1 MKSDE
6 GLGDPH
12 GSEYSSG
19 DRIGCQK
26 GKPTRG
32 PEKSSCGSELA
43 HGSSPKLDSCSHLSL
58 EGVFTL
64 GHGHYHARQRTG
76 VVE

>member
-6 GLGDPH
+6 GLGAHH
-12 GSEYSSG
+12 GPEYSSG
-19 DRIGCQK
+19 GWMGCQK

-32 PEKSSCGSELA
+32 SGKSSCGSELA
-43 HGSSPKLDSCSHLSL
+43 HRSSPKLASCSHLSL

-64 GHGHYHARQRTG
+64 GHGHYHAHQRTG